1 MKPNQLSSR
10 DCEVAIGALTVA
22 LIVKRQQ
29 ASQFPRAEA
38 QDADE
43 RADNEA
49 RGIQAGED
57 AAALLRVIE
66 VLNAGVEG
74 REPERKL

>member
-1 MKPNQLSSR
+1 MNLTKLSSR

-38 QDADE
+38 HDGVE
-43 RADNEA
+43 RADNAA

-57 AAALLRVIE
+57 AEALLRVIE
-66 VLNAGVEG
+66 VLNNAVSGSEA
-74 REPERKL
+74 RP

>member
-1 MKPNQLSSR
+1 MNLNQLSSR

-38 QDADE
+38 HDGAE
-43 RADNEA
+43 REDNKS
-49 RGIQAGED
+49 GE
-57 AAALLRVIE
+57 
-66 VLNAGVEG
+66 GS
-74 REPERKL
+74 